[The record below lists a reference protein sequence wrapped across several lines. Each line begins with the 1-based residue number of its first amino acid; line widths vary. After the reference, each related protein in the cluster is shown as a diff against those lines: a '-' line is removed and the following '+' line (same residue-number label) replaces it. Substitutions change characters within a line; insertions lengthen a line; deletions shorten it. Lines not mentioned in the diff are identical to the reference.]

1 MILSVV
7 AAVAENGVIGRGN
20 RLPWRLPLDLRRF
33 KELTWGHPLIM
44 GRLTFESIGRPLPGR
59 VSVVLSRDA
68 GWDPPPGVR
77 RARTFAEALASC
89 GEAEEAFVVGGEAVY
104 RLALPLAHRLH
115 LTLVHGEVDGDRHFP
130 SFSPDDWHLVEEESH
145 PADDRHAYPFTFRTY
160 HRS

>member
-7 AAVAENGVIGRGN
+7 AAMAENGVIGRGN
-20 RLPWRLPLDLRRF
+20 RLPWHLPLDLRRF

-59 VSVVLSRDA
+59 LSVVLSRNP
-68 GWDPPPGVR
+68 GWNPPPGAR
-77 RARTFAEALASC
+77 RARSLEEALALC
-89 GEAEEAFVVGGEAVY
+89 GKAEEAFVVGGEAVY

-115 LTLVHGEVDGDRHFP
+115 LTLIHADVDGDRHFP
-130 SFSPDDWHLVEEESH
+130 PFSTDDWSLVEEESH